1 MSFNCSELIAKS
13 IDSQITCTLCI
24 AFYPYE
30 KTRKRGRTYIVSMT
44 MALHKY
50 QTAPLAEFG
59 VKRSA
64 EELENL
70 YYAMKASGTSA
81 YMKLRFEVVRVG
93 HWMARQVLTGIDCMP
108 AFGGMVAENVAEG
121 DVGIVAEVCI
131 AE

>member
-1 MSFNCSELIAKS
+1 M
-13 IDSQITCTLCI
+13 
-24 AFYPYE
+24 
-30 KTRKRGRTYIVSMT
+30 M

-64 EELENL
+64 EELEKSENL

-81 YMKLRFEVVRVG
+81 YMKLQFEVVRVG
-93 HWMARQVLTGIDCMP
+93 HWMAQQVLMGIDCTP